1 MAIGFSNS
9 AAAECSKTIVIGW
22 EDFPP
27 YSLKDRKGNRSG
39 LDIELTTTILNKAG
53 CTYTFYDAP
62 WKRLI
67 EELRVGRVDI
77 LPGAS
82 KTAERKEFAR
92 FSIPYRQ
99 EVMSIFMRRN
109 EAKAVKLKVLS
120 DLKNYDLTIA
130 AVLGTWYGPEYDQYS
145 KQLHNRNTFVFIAQN
160 ENPFRMLHQHRV
172 DLVFADYYSGVEE
185 AANITNPSW
194 IEVHDYPLNES
205 AVHLMLSK
213 KSTSKTDEENISVA
227 AQQLLKTGQLAEI
240 VKRYGFEPLKVL
252 HNPVYSE

>member
-27 YSLKDRKGNRSG
+27 YSLKDKEGNRSG
-39 LDIELTTTILNKAG
+39 LDVEITTTILRQAG
-53 CTYTFYDAP
+53 CHFTFYDAP
-62 WKRLI
+62 WKRLV

-82 KTAERKEFAR
+82 KTEERDKFAR

-109 EAKAVKLKVLS
+109 EAKAVKLNTLS

-130 AVLGTWYGPEYDQYS
+130 AVLGTWYGPKYDQYS

-160 ENPFRMLHQHRV
+160 ENPFRMLSQKRV
-172 DLVFADYYSGVEE
+172 DMVFADYYSGVAE
-185 AANITNPSW
+185 AADITDPAW
-194 IEVHDYPLNES
+194 VEVHDYPLNES

-213 KSTSKTDEENISVA
+213 KSTSKTDMENISLA
-227 AQQLLKTGQLAEI
+227 AQQLLKTDQLADI
-240 VKRYGFEPLKVL
+240 VRRYGFEPLKVL
-252 HNPVYSE
+252 HDPVYSE